1 HEIFAPVPLHISPAI
16 RRKLAEKHNVT
27 EEEIKQCFLNLNGVY
42 LRDRRE
48 QHDTDP
54 PTYWFI
60 AETNRCRALKV
71 AFIAR
76 RIETSKGSTV
86 LIEIKTA
93 FPPDAQDIECWQ
105 RHGSY

>member
-1 HEIFAPVPLHISPAI
+1 MPLFISPAV
-16 RRKLAEKHNVT
+16 RKKLAAKHNVT
-27 EEEIKQCFLNLNGVY
+27 EDEIRQCFLNLDGVY

-54 PTYWFI
+54 PTWWFI
-60 AETNRCRALKV
+60 AETNRCRLLKV

-76 RIETSKGSTV
+76 SIETSKGPVTQTEV
-86 LIEIKTA
+86 KTA
-93 FPPDAQDIECWQ
+93 FPPDAEDIECWK